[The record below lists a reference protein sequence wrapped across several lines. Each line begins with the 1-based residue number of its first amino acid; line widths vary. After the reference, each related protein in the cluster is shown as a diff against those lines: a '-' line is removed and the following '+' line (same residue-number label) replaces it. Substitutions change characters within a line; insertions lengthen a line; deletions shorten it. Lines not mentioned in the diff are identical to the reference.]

1 MITPDDELA
10 SRHTI
15 PRWLSI
21 KESIATGG
29 FTSFAPTVKV
39 PIQADLLRNAHTFLD
54 NEFEKRKSAWLQT
67 RDWYD
72 AEELVSLALV
82 ANTWSDGVVL
92 QAAKSLLRSDV
103 SNDSVKR
110 FAQRFLHGA
119 LTPTLSALP
128 ISEAGM
134 RLEIAKRKRLLR
146 LNPRDALRLTETAL
160 LHANL
165 GQLKPSEALIER
177 ALILSPDDRYVLRS
191 AARFFV
197 HANQPDRAIAVLS
210 KSRRTLDDPWLNAAL
225 LATEAAHGKSPRGWK
240 RAKAL
245 LRDGRFT
252 DRDLSELAAQM
263 GTLEIDGGSRKLALR
278 LLRKSAISPTENA
291 VAQIAW
297 VGTHSHVFQPEE
309 LLTDLSLSH
318 EAFARSAYHNG
329 AWSDALAASE
339 AWHDIERFSTRPAIF
354 GSFIASIAGTSMAR
368 GAALAEA
375 ALVANPSNSTL
386 LNNLAVLRAYQGDVD
401 TARLALDKAIAS
413 SPALTP
419 ALLATSGLVAFRAG
433 NVSEGIEKYQAAID
447 KAVQSKNADEALRA
461 YCFLGREVSRV
472 DVELVGEFV
481 DNIDRAI
488 EQFKKRGLP
497 PSKEIV
503 LIREELAS
511 TKLSF
516 ADPSWGPLSNIDV
529 TKVMDFL
536 AGNEP

>member
-21 KESIATGG
+21 KGSIATGE
-29 FTSFAPTVKV
+29 FTSFASAVKV
-39 PIQADLLRNAHTFLD
+39 PIQADLLRNAHTFLE
-54 NEFEKRKSAWLQT
+54 NEFEKRKTVWLET

-82 ANTWSDGVVL
+82 ANTWNDGVVL
-92 QAAKSLLRSDV
+92 EAAKSLLRSDV
-103 SNDSVKR
+103 SNESVKK
-110 FAQRFLHGA
+110 FAQRFINGA
-119 LTPTLSALP
+119 LVPSLSALP

-197 HANQPDRAIAVLS
+197 HANQPDRAISVLS
-210 KSRRTLDDPWLNAAL
+210 KSGRTLDDPWLNAAL

-252 DRDLSELAAQM
+252 DRDVSELAAQM

-291 VAQIAW
+291 IAQIAW

-309 LLTDLSLSH
+309 FLTDLSLSH
-318 EAFARSAYHNG
+318 EASARSAYHNG
-329 AWSDALAASE
+329 AWSDALAESE

-354 GSFIASIAGTSMAR
+354 GSFVASIAATSIAR
-368 GAALAEA
+368 GVALAEA
-375 ALVANPSNSTL
+375 ALVANPANSSL

-401 TARLALDKAIAS
+401 AARLALDKAIAS

-419 ALLATSGLVAFRAG
+419 SLLATSGLVAFRAG
-433 NVSEGIEKYQAAID
+433 NVTEGMEKYQAAID
-447 KAVQSKNADEALRA
+447 KAVQSKNGEEALRA

-472 DVELVGEFV
+472 DLELAGEFV
-481 DNIDRAI
+481 QNIDRVI
-488 EQFKKRGLP
+488 EQYTKRGQS
-497 PSKEIV
+497 PSKEITI
-503 LIREELAS
+503 IRDELAS
-511 TKLSF
+511 AKLSF
-516 ADPSWGPLSNIDV
+516 VDTSWGSLSNIDI

-536 AGNEP
+536 SIDQT